1 MGKPAPGQGAVVRRH
16 TCRLRDLPSRPHDG
30 RLLQLDTSLRDQLLS
45 RVLMATMAETS
56 LMAAGC
62 DNSDDVQAI
71 INATI
76 DWTDRLTE

>member
-1 MGKPAPGQGAVVRRH
+1 M
-16 TCRLRDLPSRPHDG
+16 
-30 RLLQLDTSLRDQLLS
+30 DTSLRDQLLS